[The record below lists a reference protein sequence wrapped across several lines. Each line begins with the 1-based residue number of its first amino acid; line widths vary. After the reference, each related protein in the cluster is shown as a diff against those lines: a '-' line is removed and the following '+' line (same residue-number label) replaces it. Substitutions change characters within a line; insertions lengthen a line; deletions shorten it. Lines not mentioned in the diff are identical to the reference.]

1 MLIVGGY
8 SLPQQ
13 WLSDAEVYDPV
24 ADTWM
29 VVSPPHKHGVEHTA
43 TVMNDGRVLVV
54 GGCIGD
60 SLNTDRVDIFNPQT
74 NAWTEALPL
83 PSDRCSHTARQ
94 LNDGRVLV
102 AGGSGSVDNDL
113 LGGDALLYN
122 PQTNTWTATG
132 PMVTMRR
139 AAQAVRLSDGRVL
152 VTGGLDTENPS
163 APAFSQR
170 STEVYDPISNTWT
183 STADLSQARQLHSL
197 VLLGDGRVLAVGG
210 MRESETTWNAN
221 SYVSEIEIY
230 DPLTD
235 YWRIVGNLPE
245 PRVNATA
252 TLLSDGRV
260 WVAGGRYLE
269 TYWSDTWLIGAQ
281 TP

>member
-1 MLIVGGY
+1 MIRLLTPG
-8 SLPQQ
+8 L
-13 WLSDAEVYDPV
+13 
-24 ADTWM
+24 

-60 SLNTDRVDIFNPQT
+60 SLNTDRIDIFNPQI
-74 NAWTEALPL
+74 NAWTEASPL
-83 PSDRCSHTARQ
+83 PSDRCSHTARL

-102 AGGSGSVDNDL
+102 AGGSGSVGNDL

-139 AAQAVRLSDGRVL
+139 AAQAVKLADGRVL
-152 VTGGLDTENPS
+152 VTGGLDTENPLVPVLTS
-163 APAFSQR
+163 

-183 STADLSQARQLHSL
+183 STADLSQVRQLHSL

-210 MRESETTWNAN
+210 TRDSETAWNAS

-230 DPLTD
+230 DPLTNR
-235 YWRIVGNLPE
+235 WCIVGNLPE

-252 TLLSDGRV
+252 TLLPDGRV
-260 WVAGGRYLE
+260 WVTGGRYLE
-269 TYWSDTWLIGAQ
+269 TYWSDTWLIGV
-281 TP
+281 PVP